1 MIDID
6 KRFLTVLIFLV
17 FLAASTCHYSR
28 TLDPGMTGYI
38 LLNSPR
44 PNNDLAEMP
53 KTNRTHFR
61 NDSATEA
68 PSSQGQHPVTMDGR
82 EKTSKV
88 DVVENYP
95 RPLKEILRKHYE
107 GSEFVSQ
114 QIAFE
119 RVLKWKEDFD
129 RIAEKYANLDW
140 KILCATIK
148 AETQGR
154 SGAQVSYA
162 KAIGMAQIKYQGA
175 WAFVWD
181 AMFSKKIKQ
190 GSSLIPDYYNCY
202 IRERY
207 SRQLSQIRKYLEDNW
222 ILVHP
227 TAQSRSEEEYRR
239 AKCDSWENLKVHL
252 KREFKPGEYQVAVDI
267 AAMYMDH
274 LINITGKVE
283 KQVSEI
289 KQYLEHNGNI
299 SLDEI
304 KFPGTKMIR
313 WQRIKKHLRRD
324 DEIMKDAKA
333 HELTLTHLN
342 DILEKLQDPNIYSA
356 AYNFGIRKVIEY
368 IEAGKDLPTEIG
380 RYVEKVSHY
389 KAILNQIET
398 CRAGA

>member
-1 MIDID
+1 M
-6 KRFLTVLIFLV
+6 
-17 FLAASTCHYSR
+17 
-28 TLDPGMTGYI
+28 
-38 LLNSPR
+38 
-44 PNNDLAEMP
+44 E
-53 KTNRTHFR
+53 
-61 NDSATEA
+61 
-68 PSSQGQHPVTMDGR
+68 GR